1 MKVYLSSSFWKKINK
16 FSKKEKLE
24 LDKQIQEIIKN
35 PGIGAEKKG
44 DLRGVFVHKFKIQK
58 TLFLLAY
65 RIVGN
70 DIELIMIGPHE
81 NYYRDL
87 KTYLK
92 KRK

>member
-1 MKVYLSSSFWKKINK
+1 MKVYLSSSFGKKIKK
-16 FSKKEKLE
+16 FNKKEKLE
-24 LDKQIQEIIKN
+24 LDKEIQKIIKN
-35 PGIGAEKKG
+35 PALGTEKKG
-44 DLRGVFVHKFKIQK
+44 DLRGVFVHKFNLQK

-70 DIELIMIGPHE
+70 DMELIMIGSHE

-87 KTYLK
+87 KSYLK

>member
-1 MKVYLSSSFWKKINK
+1 MKVYLSSSFGKKIKK
-16 FSKKEKLE
+16 FNKKEKLE
-24 LDKQIQEIIKN
+24 LDKEIQKIIKN
-35 PGIGAEKKG
+35 PALGMEKKG
-44 DLRGVFVHKFKIQK
+44 DLRGVFVHKFNLQK

-70 DIELIMIGPHE
+70 DMELIMIGPHE

-87 KTYLK
+87 KSYLK